1 MEWLVLRSLF
11 NWFKSMATKVTIQV
25 EKGKQEKNFSCFMVD
40 ELPDFALAG
49 YGNTARQA
57 IEDMYVAQ
65 KEIKELLEEEGK
77 QMPELEFVF
86 RFDIGSFFDYYS
98 YLNMSGVA
106 KKAGVNASLMCQ
118 YAMGKHEPS
127 QKRKQQILDC
137 LRQISQEMQ
146 TAVI

>member
-1 MEWLVLRSLF
+1 
-11 NWFKSMATKVTIQV
+11 MATKVTIQV
-25 EKGKQEKNFSCFMVD
+25 EKGKQEKNFSCFMVE

-49 YGNTARQA
+49 YGNTAKQA

-106 KKAGVNASLMCQ
+106 KKAGVNASLMRQ
-118 YAMGKHEPS
+118 YGMGKHEPS

>member
-1 MEWLVLRSLF
+1 
-11 NWFKSMATKVTIQV
+11 MATKVTIQV
-25 EKGKQEKNFSCFMVD
+25 EKGKQDKNFSCFMV
-40 ELPDFALAG
+40 ENLPDFSLAG
-49 YGNTARQA
+49 FGNSAKQA

-65 KEIKELLEEEGK
+65 KEIKELMEKEGK
-77 QMPELEFVF
+77 QMPDLEFTF

-106 KKAGVNASLMCQ
+106 KKAGINASLMRQ
-118 YAMGKHEPS
+118 YAMGMHEPS

-137 LRQISQEMQ
+137 LHQISKELQ

>member
-25 EKGKQEKNFSCFMVD
+25 EKGKQEKNFSCFMVE

-49 YGNTARQA
+49 YGNTAKQA

-106 KKAGVNASLMCQ
+106 KKAGVNASLMRQ
-118 YAMGKHEPS
+118 YAMGIHEPS

>member
-1 MEWLVLRSLF
+1 
-11 NWFKSMATKVTIQV
+11 MATKVTIQV

-49 YGNTARQA
+49 YGNTAKQA

-106 KKAGVNASLMCQ
+106 KKAGVNASLMRQ
-118 YAMGKHEPS
+118 YVMGKHEPS

>member
-1 MEWLVLRSLF
+1 
-11 NWFKSMATKVTIQV
+11 MATKVTIQV

-49 YGNTARQA
+49 YGNTAKQA

-106 KKAGVNASLMCQ
+106 KKAGVNASLMRQ
-118 YAMGKHEPS
+118 YAMGMHEPS

>member
-1 MEWLVLRSLF
+1 
-11 NWFKSMATKVTIQV
+11 MATKVTIQV
-25 EKGKQEKNFSCFMVD
+25 EKGKQEKNFSCFMVE

-49 YGNTARQA
+49 YGNTAKQA

-77 QMPELEFVF
+77 KMPELEFVF

-106 KKAGVNASLMCQ
+106 KKAGVNASLMRQ
-118 YAMGKHEPS
+118 YAMGIHEPS

-137 LRQISQEMQ
+137 LHQISQEMQ

>member
-1 MEWLVLRSLF
+1 
-11 NWFKSMATKVTIQV
+11 MATKVTIQV
-25 EKGKQEKNFSCFMVD
+25 EKGKQEKNFSCFMVE
-40 ELPDFALAG
+40 ELPDFTLAG
-49 YGNTARQA
+49 YGNTAKQA
-57 IEDMYVAQ
+57 IEDMFVAQ

-106 KKAGVNASLMCQ
+106 KKAGVNASLMRQ
-118 YAMGKHEPS
+118 YAMGIHEPS

>member
-1 MEWLVLRSLF
+1 
-11 NWFKSMATKVTIQV
+11 MATKVTIQV
-25 EKGKQEKNFSCFMVD
+25 EKGKQEKNFSCFMVE

-49 YGNTARQA
+49 YGNTAKQA

-106 KKAGVNASLMCQ
+106 KKAGVNASLMRQ
-118 YAMGKHEPS
+118 YAMGIHEPS

-137 LRQISQEMQ
+137 LRLISQEMQ

>member
-1 MEWLVLRSLF
+1 
-11 NWFKSMATKVTIQV
+11 MATNVTIQV
-25 EKGKQEKNFSCFMVD
+25 EKGKQEKNFSCFMV
-40 ELPDFALAG
+40 EKLPNFGLTG
-49 YGNTARQA
+49 YGNTAKQA

-106 KKAGVNASLMCQ
+106 KKAGINASLMRQ

-127 QKRKQQILDC
+127 KKRKQQILEC
-137 LRQISQEMQ
+137 LHQIAKELQ

>member
-1 MEWLVLRSLF
+1 
-11 NWFKSMATKVTIQV
+11 MATKVTIQV
-25 EKGKQEKNFSCFMVD
+25 EKGKQEKNFSCFMVE

-49 YGNTARQA
+49 YGNTAKQA

-77 QMPELEFVF
+77 KMPELEFVF

-106 KKAGVNASLMCQ
+106 KKAGVNASLMRQ
-118 YAMGKHEPS
+118 YAMGIQEPS

-137 LRQISQEMQ
+137 LHQISQEMQ

>member
-1 MEWLVLRSLF
+1 
-11 NWFKSMATKVTIQV
+11 MATKVTIQV
-25 EKGKQEKNFSCFMVD
+25 EKGKQEKNFSCFMV
-40 ELPDFALAG
+40 EKLPNFGLTG
-49 YGNTARQA
+49 YGNTAKQA

-106 KKAGVNASLMCQ
+106 KKAGINASLMRQ

-127 QKRKQQILDC
+127 KKRKLQILEC
-137 LRQISQEMQ
+137 LHQIAKELQ

>member
-1 MEWLVLRSLF
+1 
-11 NWFKSMATKVTIQV
+11 MATKVTIQV
-25 EKGKQEKNFSCFMVD
+25 EKGKQEKNFSCFMV
-40 ELPDFALAG
+40 EKLPNFGLTG
-49 YGNTARQA
+49 YGNTAKQA

-106 KKAGVNASLMCQ
+106 KKAGINASLMRQ

-127 QKRKQQILDC
+127 KKRKQQILEC
-137 LRQISQEMQ
+137 LHQIAKELQN
-146 TAVI
+146 AVI

>member
-1 MEWLVLRSLF
+1 
-11 NWFKSMATKVTIQV
+11 MATKVTIQV
-25 EKGKQEKNFSCFMVD
+25 EKGKQEKNFSCFMV
-40 ELPDFALAG
+40 EKLPNFGLTG
-49 YGNTARQA
+49 YGNTAKQA

-86 RFDIGSFFDYYS
+86 RYDIGSFFDYYS

-106 KKAGVNASLMCQ
+106 KKAGINASLMRQ

-127 QKRKQQILDC
+127 KKRKQQILEC
-137 LRQISQEMQ
+137 LHQIAKELQ

>member
-1 MEWLVLRSLF
+1 
-11 NWFKSMATKVTIQV
+11 MATKVTIQV
-25 EKGKQEKNFSCFMVD
+25 EKGKQEKNFSCFMVE

-49 YGNTARQA
+49 YGNTAKQA

-77 QMPELEFVF
+77 KMPELEFVF

-98 YLNMSGVA
+98 YLNLSGVA
-106 KKAGVNASLMCQ
+106 KKAGVNASLMRQ
-118 YAMGKHEPS
+118 YAMGIHEPS

-137 LRQISQEMQ
+137 LHQISQEMQ

>member
-1 MEWLVLRSLF
+1 
-11 NWFKSMATKVTIQV
+11 MATKVTIQV
-25 EKGKQEKNFSCFMVD
+25 EKGKQEKNFSCFMVE

-49 YGNTARQA
+49 YGNTAKQA

-106 KKAGVNASLMCQ
+106 KKAGVNASLMRQ
-118 YAMGKHEPS
+118 YAMGIHEPS

-137 LRQISQEMQ
+137 LHQISQEMQ

>member
-1 MEWLVLRSLF
+1 
-11 NWFKSMATKVTIQV
+11 MATKVTIQV
-25 EKGKQEKNFSCFMVD
+25 EKGKQEKNFSCFMVE

-106 KKAGVNASLMCQ
+106 KKAGVNASLMRQ
-118 YAMGKHEPS
+118 YAMGIHEPS

>member
-1 MEWLVLRSLF
+1 
-11 NWFKSMATKVTIQV
+11 MATKVTIQV
-25 EKGKQEKNFSCFMVD
+25 EKGKQERNFSCFMVE

-49 YGNTARQA
+49 YGNTAKQA

-106 KKAGVNASLMCQ
+106 KKAGVNASLMRQ
-118 YAMGKHEPS
+118 YAMGIHEPS

-137 LRQISQEMQ
+137 LHQISQEMQ

>member
-1 MEWLVLRSLF
+1 
-11 NWFKSMATKVTIQV
+11 MATKVTIQV
-25 EKGKQEKNFSCFMVD
+25 EKGKQEKNFSCFMVE

-49 YGNTARQA
+49 YGNTAKQA
-57 IEDMYVAQ
+57 IEDMCVAQ

-106 KKAGVNASLMCQ
+106 KKAGINASLMRQ
-118 YAMGKHEPS
+118 YAMGIHEPS

>member
-1 MEWLVLRSLF
+1 
-11 NWFKSMATKVTIQV
+11 MATKVTIQV
-25 EKGKQEKNFSCFMVD
+25 EKGKQEKNFSCFMVE

-49 YGNTARQA
+49 YGNTAKQA

-65 KEIKELLEEEGK
+65 KEIKEILEEEGK
-77 QMPELEFVF
+77 KMPELEFVF

-106 KKAGVNASLMCQ
+106 KKAGVNASLMRQ
-118 YAMGKHEPS
+118 YAMGIHEPS

-137 LRQISQEMQ
+137 LHQISQEMQ

>member
-1 MEWLVLRSLF
+1 
-11 NWFKSMATKVTIQV
+11 
-25 EKGKQEKNFSCFMVD
+25 
-40 ELPDFALAG
+40 
-49 YGNTARQA
+49 
-57 IEDMYVAQ
+57 MYVAQ

-106 KKAGVNASLMCQ
+106 KKAGINASLMRQ

-127 QKRKQQILDC
+127 KKRKQQILEC
-137 LRQISQEMQ
+137 LHQIAKELQ
-146 TAVI
+146 TAVIWHTTVFI

>member
-1 MEWLVLRSLF
+1 
-11 NWFKSMATKVTIQV
+11 MATKVTIQV

-106 KKAGVNASLMCQ
+106 KKAGVNASLMRQ
-118 YAMGKHEPS
+118 YAMSKHEPS

>member
-1 MEWLVLRSLF
+1 
-11 NWFKSMATKVTIQV
+11 MATKVTIQV
-25 EKGKQEKNFSCFMVD
+25 EKGKQEKNFSCFMVE

-49 YGNTARQA
+49 YGNTAKQA

-106 KKAGVNASLMCQ
+106 KKAGINASLMRQ
-118 YAMGKHEPS
+118 YAMGIHEPS

>member
-1 MEWLVLRSLF
+1 MV
-11 NWFKSMATKVTIQV
+11 TKVTIQV
-25 EKGKQEKNFSCFMVD
+25 EKGKQEKNFSCFMV
-40 ELPDFALAG
+40 EKLPNFGLTG
-49 YGNTARQA
+49 YGNTAKQA

-106 KKAGVNASLMCQ
+106 KKAGINASLMRQ

-127 QKRKQQILDC
+127 KKRKQQILEC
-137 LRQISQEMQ
+137 LHQIAKELQ